1 MSKNFV
7 DNDNMTALITAVG
20 NKLNAKVEGHAIQ
33 NESGTDL
40 TQRDTMQFTGQA
52 KATDD
57 STNGKTIIDVSPEV
71 IDWDDWRQMTDQ
83 EKEAIPEA
91 MIENAPGVDGLLS
104 ATLLPKLWENPD
116 PTSNFAA
123 QNVTLSESA
132 TNYDYLLI
140 EYLLTQG
147 SPKTASIMFK
157 NNTGTSLT
165 YASPSSNGAQSRAR
179 DVNYVN
185 ATTLSFSDG
194 YIATGT
200 TAAAAHNGISI
211 PLNIYGIKKDINL
224 EFSAIASDVST
235 SADKCM
241 LSDEVTSV
249 EDKLGD
255 IDTTLS
261 SLGAAATKGVATSV
275 QSGNTN
281 LVTSDAVNTKVNSV
295 VSAMGI
301 YENEV
306 TNVSAP
312 NNTNFCAVT
321 LPAGTYIAVAVYQ
334 SSTYAYAFITTNT
347 NKPQIYSN
355 VDVFTLT
362 QQTTVALRQGSGA
375 THTYSYAH
383 LVALKIK

>member
-7 DNDNMTALITAVG
+7 DNDNMTALMTAVG
-20 NKLNAKVEGHAIQ
+20 NKLNAKVEGHTIQ

-91 MIENAPGVDGLLS
+91 LIEDAPGIDGLLS
-104 ATLLPKLWENPD
+104 ATLLTKLWENPD
-116 PTSNFAA
+116 PTSDFAA
-123 QNVTLSESA
+123 QNITLTSDD
-132 TNYDYLLI
+132 YDFLLWDAIHKKDAFHLTFLVHKGSSVVLNLTANGSNSSITRQRNASYVSDTVYSIGEGYTQDANSSRTKDNTLLI
-140 EYLLTQG
+140 PHQ
-147 SPKTASIMFK
+147 
-157 NNTGTSLT
+157 
-165 YASPSSNGAQSRAR
+165 
-179 DVNYVN
+179 V
-185 ATTLSFSDG
+185 
-194 YIATGT
+194 
-200 TAAAAHNGISI
+200 
-211 PLNIYGIKKDINL
+211 YGIKKSINL

-249 EDKLGD
+249 EDKLGT

-261 SLGAAATKGVATSV
+261 SLGAAATKGVATTV
-275 QSGNTN
+275 QSGNAN

-295 VSAMGI
+295 AAAMGI

-306 TNVSAP
+306 ANVSAP

-334 SSTYAYAFITTNT
+334 SSTYPYAFITTNT

>member
-1 MSKNFV
+1 MSKNFA
-7 DNDNMTALITAVG
+7 DNDNMTALMTAVG
-20 NKLNAKVEGHAIQ
+20 NKIKNAGHTIYNSVGVA
-33 NESGTDL
+33 L
-40 TQRDTMQFTGQA
+40 TKRSKLQFTGQA

-71 IDWDDWRQMTDQ
+71 VDWDDWRQMTDQ

-91 MIENAPGVDGLLS
+91 MIENAPGIDGLLS
-104 ATLLPKLWENPD
+104 ATLMTKLWENPD
-116 PTSNFAA
+116 PTSAFAA
-123 QNVTLSESA
+123 QNITLSSDDYDFLLFLSKNYYGGAEYDLNTIVRKGTDAMVYYANAQNNGILVARRYIARTNDTVYSAQDAYTEQGSA
-132 TNYDYLLI
+132 T
-140 EYLLTQG
+140 
-147 SPKTASIMFK
+147 SPTL
-157 NNTGTSLT
+157 NNQFII
-165 YASPSSNGAQSRAR
+165 P
-179 DVNYVN
+179 
-185 ATTLSFSDG
+185 
-194 YIATGT
+194 IA
-200 TAAAAHNGISI
+200 
-211 PLNIYGIKKDINL
+211 IYGIKQTINL

-249 EDKLGD
+249 EDKLSAV
-255 IDTTLS
+255 DTTLS

-275 QSGNTN
+275 QSGNAN

-295 VSAMGI
+295 VAAMGI

-306 TNVSAP
+306 ANVSAP

-334 SSTYAYAFITTNT
+334 SSTYPYAFITTNT